1 MQIYCRSCGKEIQ
14 AENINLDKMIAKC
27 SHCNAV
33 FSFADMYEG
42 VQEKA
47 KLSYEDLPTP
57 QGITVHQDYDHLLI
71 ERKWASLSGSFLIV
85 FAVIWNGMIWG
96 IFVPAMGFTGEIFF
110 SLFLIPFILVGI
122 YIAYMGLAMLLN
134 TTKIRV
140 DNTALDI
147 RHEPLPFP
155 SKHLPVNDIEQLFTR
170 QRISHNKNGT
180 SVTYELFAIQ
190 HDAKEVSLLSNLEK
204 AEFALF
210 IEKEIENYLGI
221 QDRPVLG
228 EYR

>member
-42 VQEKA
+42 VQA
-47 KLSYEDLPTP
+47 KQKSSFDAPTP
-57 QGITVHQDYDHLLI
+57 QGIIVHREYDHLLI
-71 ERKWASLSGSFLIV
+71 ERKWSSVSGFFMLF

-96 IFVPAMGFTGEIFF
+96 IFVPAFSFGDDMFF
-110 SLFLIPFILVGI
+110 HLFLVPFILAGI
-122 YIAYMGLAMLLN
+122 YIAYMGLATIVN

-140 DNTALDI
+140 DNSALDI

-155 SKHLPVNDIEQLFTR
+155 SRHLAVNDIEQLFTR
-170 QRISHNKNGT
+170 QRISHSKNGT
-180 SVTYELFAIQ
+180 TVSYELLAIRN
-190 HDAKEVSLLSNLEK
+190 DAKEVSLLSNLER

-210 IEKEIENYLGI
+210 IENEIENYLGI